1 MIGEII
7 GWILSGFQIEA
18 AIIAW
23 KISGTNWLN
32 TLIRAVVMGTLG
44 ILIPY
49 IGFTV
54 IILTLEKIFG
64 VNISI
69 RLPQWVW
76 NKNRKRKRNIKLK
89 LIIRDSVR
97 KALQK
102 AGNHPHFLL
111 FFLNLLPMV
120 PYLTLATVIAV
131 RLSKTKW
138 GILAVLTGNWLK
150 IALFISIA
158 FRL

>member
-1 MIGEII
+1 MGKII

-23 KISGTNWLN
+23 KMAGEDWLGTFQRA
-32 TLIRAVVMGTLG
+32 TLMGTLG
-44 ILIPY
+44 VLIPY
-49 IGFTV
+49 VGFTV

-64 VNISI
+64 VNISVH
-69 RLPQWVW
+69 LPQWVW
-76 NKNRKRKRNIKLK
+76 NRNRKRNKRLK
-89 LIIRDSVR
+89 LFITEFLR

-111 FFLNLLPMV
+111 FFFNLLPMI

-131 RLSKTKW
+131 RFSKIKW
-138 GILAVLTGNWLK
+138 GILAVLAGNWLK
-150 IALFISIA
+150 IALFISMA
-158 FRL
+158 FQL